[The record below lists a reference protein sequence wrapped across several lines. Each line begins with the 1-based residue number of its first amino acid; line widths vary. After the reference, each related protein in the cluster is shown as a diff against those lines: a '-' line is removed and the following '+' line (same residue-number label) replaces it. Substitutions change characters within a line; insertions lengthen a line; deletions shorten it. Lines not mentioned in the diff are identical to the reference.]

1 MEKLYL
7 SKQIVAMKVDFKRE
21 FTQMKKGYTKTKII
35 LMKVLLKM
43 EERVGRVLWKQR
55 KLK

>member
-1 MEKLYL
+1 
-7 SKQIVAMKVDFKRE
+7 
-21 FTQMKKGYTKTKII
+21 MKKGYTKTKII

>member
-1 MEKLYL
+1 MEQMEMEKLYL

-43 EERVGRVLWKQR
+43 EERVGRVL
-55 KLK
+55 